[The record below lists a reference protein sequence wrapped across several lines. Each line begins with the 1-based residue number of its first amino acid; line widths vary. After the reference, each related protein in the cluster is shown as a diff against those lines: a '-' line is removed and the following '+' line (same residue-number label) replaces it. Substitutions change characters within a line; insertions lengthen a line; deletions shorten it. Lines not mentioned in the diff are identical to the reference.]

1 VKGVSEKHL
10 FRLPRR
16 KMLFKRVIVGLVLL
30 PLASFFIWLG
40 GWPYALGITAMLC
53 IAGWEY
59 WRMTHN
65 GGYSPSLILLIGGI
79 MAFGLV
85 QLIFQPAK
93 NEYTFSLLILAT
105 MTVSVCRFELGE
117 DLPASNFA
125 LNIAG
130 LVYLGWMGS
139 YLISLRNLPD
149 GIWWVAI
156 TLPAAWA
163 SDVGAFFVGSQI
175 GKHRMAP
182 RVSPRKSWEGYFGGL
197 PFAVAWS
204 VSVAWFA
211 QGQVAS
217 ITPIKGALLGLAI
230 GLTAPLGDLFE
241 SLLKR
246 QFGIKDTSHI
256 LPGHGGIMDRIDSTL
271 WTGVISFFLISLFM
285 L

>member
-1 VKGVSEKHL
+1 
-10 FRLPRR
+10 
-16 KMLFKRVIVGLVLL
+16 MLVERVVVGLLL
-30 PLASFFIWLG
+30 IPLAALVICLG
-40 GWPYALGITAMLC
+40 GWPYALAITLVLC

-59 WRMTHN
+59 WRMMQN
-65 GGYSPSLILLIGGI
+65 GGFSPSLFLLVGGI
-79 MAFGLV
+79 TAFGLV
-85 QLIFQPAK
+85 QQFFSHTV
-93 NEYTFSLLILAT
+93 NEYTFTFLILAT

-117 DLPASNFA
+117 EQPASNFA

-149 GIWWVAI
+149 GIWWVAV

-163 SDVGAFFVGSQI
+163 SDVGAFFIGSQI
-175 GKHRMAP
+175 GKHRLAP
-182 RVSPRKSWEGYFGGL
+182 RVSPRKSWEGYLGGL

-204 VSVAWFA
+204 VGMAWFA
-211 QGQVAS
+211 QGQVAA
-217 ITPIKGALLGLAI
+217 ITPIKGAILGMAI

-256 LPGHGGIMDRIDSTL
+256 LPGHGGVMDRIDSTL
-271 WTGVISFFLISLFM
+271 WTGAISFFLISLFM
-285 L
+285 K